1 MKKFITLCGFLI
13 LGSIACGDADVVK
26 AEAINEQTT
35 ETSGYTIT
43 IPSDVDIDK
52 DSGKGSFAVSGKAE
66 AQVDLNVSVS
76 SKNNYKLKNKSQE
89 ISYSLDK
96 ESFHIDNKQSASSK
110 SFDENFNIALANTN
124 TNYSGNYEDNL
135 VFDITG
141 NKYVYKLDV
150 NSLLDGKVEF
160 AGHDYGSFDVYI
172 NGQKVADD
180 VSNFDK
186 VYPYGTEYEFKD
198 LKGTVGHHY
207 SGVGTYGPHWK
218 ETPLK
223 GKLGIDAMYY
233 KTDDSPYLLATPC
246 YFKFD
251 TNKLTINYHADG
263 ATKLLDWSTK
273 PDSYKDISGVDIF
286 NSTTDIYGAA
296 YSNGVAGL
304 TDAYRLSGK
313 QGYKVLDGYWK
324 INKTGEQK
332 YSDNIGFKNTENC
345 AEYLGVLKELNKG
358 DVTIDLYPIWEPL
371 LNTITYDAN
380 GGTLSTTKTPE
391 NSKSFSGTSTDD
403 CEDLGYYNY
412 AFGNKLTI
420 STKIR
425 FNSSNDT
432 LPQKLQEFFCNY
444 EWGGFGLGLGEDAR
458 PYFSVFREN
467 KDDYDIL
474 HSKTKIKPNETYW
487 ITGVYDGPNNTM
499 SIYINGEKTNTIQ
512 LSATDNPNIKVSPL
526 GLSLGGNPIVGDHY
540 SNLTKG
546 DIWKCGLWQNA
557 LSDEEVMKMYKT
569 DTLAEG
575 SFISRDYS
583 APKKTYYLFDG
594 WYTQPTGGNK
604 ITTGTIINSSMTS
617 YAHYKPILSFINYD
631 SNEGTGVMQS
641 ETILSTD
648 KTNLSKNIFTKDGY
662 AFKGWLASRKYK
674 SNVEYL
680 YVNPNGGGGWFEKGA
695 QPSGWSKLY
704 LLSDEEPIYLI
715 SAYDGLTL
723 TFHAQWKKVSYSAGT
738 VLNIEGSDYIVMGQT
753 EDGNYRL
760 ISGTNIGDMQYQ
772 PNVDSDGNY
781 KVGTYEIP
789 DEKRPDGQNSNT
801 YEGSYIDNYLENTWY
816 KQLPDKLQKAI
827 QATDIKQV
835 AYNNTSSNP
844 KWRWSGTDWYYN
856 EGTTENPKWVI
867 YNKANIP
874 DDAQGAYP
882 LNYWKYSEKGYNYA
896 TYNTISRHV
905 FLPSVEEV
913 SNLVDLNNANKVYN
927 FLKGTNNSLYHMWF
941 RDSNS
946 SSPCSTVYLIYA
958 DRSMDSS
965 TGYVTYDWV
974 GVRPAF
980 VVDLS
985 KIDYSVTGTV
995 NFK

>member
-1 MKKFITLCGFLI
+1 MKNMKKFITLCGFLI

-26 AEAINEQTT
+26 AEAINNQTT
-35 ETSGYTIT
+35 DTSGYTIT
-43 IPSDVDIDK
+43 IPSEVSIDK
-52 DSGKGSFAVSGKAE
+52 NSGKGSFAVSGKAE

-89 ISYSLDK
+89 ISYSLEK

-110 SFDENFNIALANTN
+110 SFNENFNIALANTN

-263 ATKLLDWSTK
+263 AQTWYHFDGVTHDVSG
-273 PDSYKDISGVDIF
+273 KDIAASETHLFGSYYDKKSGLGDVSRLAKKRYTAKPNTWVVGKNGTKEVID
-286 NSTTDIYGAA
+286 TTGLAKSQD
-296 YSNGVAGL
+296 VAEYCG
-304 TDAYRLSGK
+304 
-313 QGYKVLDGYWK
+313 VLD
-324 INKTGEQK
+324 E
-332 YSDNIGFKNTENC
+332 FKKNDT
-345 AEYLGVLKELNKG
+345 
-358 DVTIDLYPIWEPL
+358 TIDLYPIWTP
-371 LNTITYDAN
+371 NTYTLTYDLN
-380 GGTLSTTKTPE
+380 GGSFNASTTQ
-391 NSKSFSGTSTDD
+391 
-403 CEDLGYYNY
+403 
-412 AFGNKLTI
+412 
-420 STKIR
+420 R
-425 FNSSNDT
+425 F
-432 LPQKLQEFFCNY
+432 KY
-444 EWGGFGLGLGEDAR
+444 ESEDAISSEI
-458 PYFSVFREN
+458 PIKTGYVF
-467 KDDYDIL
+467 
-474 HSKTKIKPNETYW
+474 
-487 ITGVYDGPNNTM
+487 TGLKWGDVTM
-499 SIYINGEKTNTIQ
+499 QPGDTI
-512 LSATDNPNIKVSPL
+512 PKEC
-526 GLSLGGNPIVGDHY
+526 GN
-540 SNLTKG
+540 
-546 DIWKCGLWQNA
+546 
-557 LSDEEVMKMYKT
+557 
-569 DTLAEG
+569 
-575 SFISRDYS
+575 F
-583 APKKTYYLFDG
+583 
-594 WYTQPTGGNK
+594 
-604 ITTGTIINSSMTS
+604 
-617 YAHYKPILSFINYD
+617 
-631 SNEGTGVMQS
+631 
-641 ETILSTD
+641 
-648 KTNLSKNIFTKDGY
+648 
-662 AFKGWLASRKYK
+662 
-674 SNVEYL
+674 
-680 YVNPNGGGGWFEKGA
+680 
-695 QPSGWSKLY
+695 
-704 LLSDEEPIYLI
+704 
-715 SAYDGLTL
+715 TL
-723 TFHAQWKKVSYSAGT
+723 TAQWEKASYSTGT
-738 VLNIEGSDYIVMGQT
+738 VLNIEGNDYIVMGQT

-760 ISGTNIGDMQYQ
+760 ISGTNIGNMQYQ
-772 PNVDSDGNY
+772 PNVDADGNY
-781 KVGTYEIP
+781 KVGTYETP
-789 DEKRPDGQNSNT
+789 NETRPDGQYSNT

-856 EGTTENPKWVI
+856 EGTIENPKWVI

-882 LNYWKYSEKGYNYA
+882 MNGWKYSEKGYNYA

-946 SSPCSTVYLIYA
+946 SSPRSTVYLIYA

-965 TGYVTYDWV
+965 TGYVTYAWV

-980 VVDLS
+980 VIDLS
-985 KIDYSVTGTV
+985 KVDYTVTGSV
-995 NFK
+995 NYK

>member
-26 AEAINEQTT
+26 AEAINNQTT
-35 ETSGYTIT
+35 DTSGYTIT
-43 IPSDVDIDK
+43 IPSEVSIDK
-52 DSGKGSFAVSGKAE
+52 NSGKGSFAVSGKAE

-110 SFDENFNIALANTN
+110 SFNENFNIALANTN

-263 ATKLLDWSTK
+263 AQTWYHFDGVTHDVSG
-273 PDSYKDISGVDIF
+273 KDIAASETHLFGSYYDKKSGLGDVSRLAKKRYTAKPNTWVVGKNGTKEVID
-286 NSTTDIYGAA
+286 TTGLAKSQD
-296 YSNGVAGL
+296 VAEYCG
-304 TDAYRLSGK
+304 
-313 QGYKVLDGYWK
+313 VLD
-324 INKTGEQK
+324 E
-332 YSDNIGFKNTENC
+332 FKKNDT
-345 AEYLGVLKELNKG
+345 
-358 DVTIDLYPIWEPL
+358 TIDLYPIWTP
-371 LNTITYDAN
+371 NTYTLTYDLN
-380 GGTLSTTKTPE
+380 GGSFNASTTQ
-391 NSKSFSGTSTDD
+391 
-403 CEDLGYYNY
+403 
-412 AFGNKLTI
+412 
-420 STKIR
+420 R
-425 FNSSNDT
+425 F
-432 LPQKLQEFFCNY
+432 KY
-444 EWGGFGLGLGEDAR
+444 ESEDAISSEI
-458 PYFSVFREN
+458 PIKTGYVF
-467 KDDYDIL
+467 
-474 HSKTKIKPNETYW
+474 
-487 ITGVYDGPNNTM
+487 TGWKWGDVTM
-499 SIYINGEKTNTIQ
+499 QPGDTI
-512 LSATDNPNIKVSPL
+512 PKEC
-526 GLSLGGNPIVGDHY
+526 GN
-540 SNLTKG
+540 
-546 DIWKCGLWQNA
+546 
-557 LSDEEVMKMYKT
+557 
-569 DTLAEG
+569 
-575 SFISRDYS
+575 F
-583 APKKTYYLFDG
+583 
-594 WYTQPTGGNK
+594 
-604 ITTGTIINSSMTS
+604 
-617 YAHYKPILSFINYD
+617 
-631 SNEGTGVMQS
+631 
-641 ETILSTD
+641 
-648 KTNLSKNIFTKDGY
+648 
-662 AFKGWLASRKYK
+662 
-674 SNVEYL
+674 
-680 YVNPNGGGGWFEKGA
+680 
-695 QPSGWSKLY
+695 
-704 LLSDEEPIYLI
+704 
-715 SAYDGLTL
+715 TL
-723 TFHAQWKKVSYSAGT
+723 TAQWEKASYSTGT
-738 VLNIEGSDYIVMGQT
+738 VLNIEGNDYIVMGQT

-760 ISGTNIGDMQYQ
+760 ISGTNIGNMQYQ
-772 PNVDSDGNY
+772 PNVDADGNY
-781 KVGTYEIP
+781 KVGTYETP
-789 DEKRPDGQNSNT
+789 NETRPDGQYSNT

-856 EGTTENPKWVI
+856 EGTIENPKWVI

-882 LNYWKYSEKGYNYA
+882 MNGWKYSEKGYNYA

-946 SSPCSTVYLIYA
+946 SSPRSTVYLIYA

-965 TGYVTYDWV
+965 TGYVTYAWV

-980 VVDLS
+980 VIDLS
-985 KIDYSVTGTV
+985 KVDYTVTGTV
-995 NFK
+995 NYK